1 MGLLDME
8 GRSNGQSSEFREAFE
23 RQQQEVGSLRESLR
37 RKEEE
42 MRSANMEL
50 LQQRDDEYQ
59 AKVSLEKQREKDR
72 SIALLENNGGA
83 MPGMSPTSH
92 ASRGMSPKPS
102 SRTSTGSTRRGASL
116 GAHQGSCGGEMLP
129 PLPLSAR

>member
-1 MGLLDME
+1 MG
-8 GRSNGQSSEFREAFE
+8 
-23 RQQQEVGSLRESLR
+23 
-37 RKEEE
+37 
-42 MRSANMEL
+42 MEL

-72 SIALLENNGGA
+72 SIALLKKKEQELQIKDQQLQAAKKRVQELETGCGA

-129 PLPLSAR
+129 PL